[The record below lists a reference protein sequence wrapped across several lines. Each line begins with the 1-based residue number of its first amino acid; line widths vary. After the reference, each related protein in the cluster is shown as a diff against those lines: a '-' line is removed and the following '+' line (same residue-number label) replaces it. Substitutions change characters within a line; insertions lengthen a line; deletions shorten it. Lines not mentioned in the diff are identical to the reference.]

1 MSTNLS
7 FHNLFSRTASGF
19 KHMLWRS
26 KHFAFRIP
34 HINEITFARR
44 IGLAALTF
52 YLLWPPRA
60 SATLP
65 VLDHRLFDRISSTC
79 RCTTYLSF
87 FSSLRVRFSIR
98 FPLFIPL
105 CVCAVY
111 PWVALSFPFLYLDW
125 TLEEVHVYVKSNLPV
140 LVYLGWARLG
150 LAKRKALSSL
160 TLEDSVISLY
170 LGHGC
175 FSIVWPRKRDFGI
188 T

>member
-1 MSTNLS
+1 
-7 FHNLFSRTASGF
+7 
-19 KHMLWRS
+19 MLWRS

-44 IGLAALTF
+44 IGLAALTL

-87 FSSLRVRFSIR
+87 FVSPGSVFHS

-105 CVCAVY
+105 CVCAVC
-111 PWVALSFPFLYLDW
+111 PWAAISFPFPYLDW

-150 LAKRKALSSL
+150 LAKRKAL
-160 TLEDSVISLY
+160 ISDV
-170 LGHGC
+170 GRQCH
-175 FSIVWPRKRDFGI
+175 FSIWVTAAFHCLARKRDSGLLKAVNRVVFPLLI
-188 T
+188 SPSVAS